1 MSKTEPLTIRVTKS
15 QRKELENEAQK
26 NGFGSINS
34 YILSRIFPNATTN
47 NHRSLTHQEIL
58 NRLQNYAPG
67 TLISIPDLFTEDEWK
82 LFDNTVSI
90 GRTFRI
96 AVKNP
101 NSSVAQ
107 AVDFVEKRS
116 GYSAVYKVK

>member
-1 MSKTEPLTIRVTKS
+1 MSNVTLTLRVTEEQK
-15 QRKELENEAQK
+15 KEIESAMMK

-34 YILSRIFPNATTN
+34 YILSCVFPNIDTN
-47 NHRSLTHQEIL
+47 NSSSLNHQEIL
-58 NRLQNYAPG
+58 NRLQNYESG

-82 LFDNTVSI
+82 SFDNTVSI

-96 AVKNP
+96 AVKNS
-101 NSSVAQ
+101 NSAVAQ

-116 GYSAVYKVK
+116 GHSAVYRVK

>member
-1 MSKTEPLTIRVTKS
+1 MSKTEALTIRVTKS
-15 QRKELENEAQK
+15 QRKELESEAQK

-34 YILSRIFPNATTN
+34 YILSLIFPNDNTN
-47 NHRSLTHQEIL
+47 NISSLTHEEIL
-58 NRLQNYAPG
+58 NRLQNYSPG
-67 TLISIPDLFTEDEWK
+67 TLISIPDLFTPNEWNS
-82 LFDNTVSI
+82 FDNTVSI

-101 NSSVAQ
+101 KSAVAQ

-116 GYSAVYKVK
+116 GHSAVYRVK